1 MVQVGTVSIEV
12 NLLSVIKIL
21 CLSWSLK
28 DMKVEGFL
36 QGSNSFILWKHF
48 FAN

>member
-1 MVQVGTVSIEV
+1 MVQVGTINMEV

-28 DMKVEGFL
+28 DIKIEGFL
-36 QGSNSFILWKHF
+36 QG
-48 FAN
+48 